1 MSCDLSGGE
10 EKQEGV
16 GVGVAQAGG
25 RRRRGGGGPGWGSE
39 EARPSQNQPFAT
51 ICFVTSL

>member
-39 EARPSQNQPFAT
+39 EARPSSKPTLCDNLL
-51 ICFVTSL
+51 CD

>member
-25 RRRRGGGGPGWGSE
+25 GRRRGGGWPRLGVGGGGAAEFKTNPL
-39 EARPSQNQPFAT
+39 RQFA
-51 ICFVTSL
+51 L